1 MIIQCEDGLSREL
14 RMKVTVWQIFKSAFF
29 FVFWQIRQTYTHHLK
44 PKTFKCCFKGV
55 VG

>member
-29 FVFWQIRQTYTHHLK
+29 SFLADLTDLYSS
-44 PKTFKCCFKGV
+44 FKA
-55 VG
+55 

>member
-29 FVFWQIRQTYTHHLK
+29 CFLADSTDVYSS
-44 PKTFKCCFKGV
+44 FKA
-55 VG
+55 

>member
-29 FVFWQIRQTYTHHLK
+29 
-44 PKTFKCCFKGV
+44 CFFGRFDRRILII
-55 VG
+55 